1 MPLSHPTRRG
11 HFSLLYSLLYY
22 NTTLYSNTTRGIMLI
37 TGMNKISTKLGQ
49 NLKKIRTQKKMSQ
62 GDIARNLGVDRGYI
76 SNIENGKKN
85 PTLATVDKLAKALGV
100 PADELLK

>member
-1 MPLSHPTRRG
+1 
-11 HFSLLYSLLYY
+11 
-22 NTTLYSNTTRGIMLI
+22 
-37 TGMNKISTKLGQ
+37 MNKISTKLGQ

>member
-1 MPLSHPTRRG
+1 
-11 HFSLLYSLLYY
+11 
-22 NTTLYSNTTRGIMLI
+22 MLI

-85 PTLATVDKLAKALGV
+85 PTLATVDKLAKALDV
-100 PADELLK
+100 PANELLK

>member
-1 MPLSHPTRRG
+1 MKS
-11 HFSLLYSLLYY
+11 
-22 NTTLYSNTTRGIMLI
+22 
-37 TGMNKISTKLGQ
+37 ISTKLGQ

>member
-1 MPLSHPTRRG
+1 
-11 HFSLLYSLLYY
+11 
-22 NTTLYSNTTRGIMLI
+22 
-37 TGMNKISTKLGQ
+37 MNKISTKLGQ

-85 PTLATVDKLAKALGV
+85 PTLATVDKLAKALGA